1 MIKHV
6 IAAIALVLTVWAS
19 IHLYQLDKEVS
30 KLQRITEIINK
41 SKMEVVHLVDKIK
54 IKEEIAQNKK
64 SEKAKADMDRK
75 DKQLTDKLKALKNE
89 VGNVA
94 AFKVSVLYKKNCSS
108 CHGAIGEGI
117 IGPKLLGRSK
127 DYILKN
133 LEEFK
138 AGTRKN
144 YVMYGLLGN
153 LSNQQLVD
161 LATEIGTFQA
171 KLDATNN

>member
-6 IAAIALVLTVWAS
+6 IATIALVLVVWAS
-19 IHLYQLDKEVS
+19 IHLYQLDKEVN
-30 KLQRITEIINK
+30 KLQHITEIINK
-41 SKMEVVHLVDKIK
+41 SKREVVHLVDKIK
-54 IKEEIAQNKK
+54 IMEEIARNKK
-64 SEKAKADMDRK
+64 SDAIKADLDKK
-75 DKQLTDKLKALKNE
+75 DKQLTDKLQALKNE
-89 VGNVA
+89 VGNIA

-108 CHGAIGEGI
+108 CHGATGEGI

-127 DYILKN
+127 DFILKN

-153 LSNQQLVD
+153 LNNQQLVD

-171 KLDATNN
+171 KQDAANK